1 METIV
6 VVDDDQVFCGLLKT
20 VLEFENYHVVVESD
34 PDSVISTMYTLEAK
48 PTLILMDVHS
58 ERGDTLP
65 LLRELK
71 GHEILKTIPIIM
83 ASGMDRSIE
92 CIDAG
97 ADAFLLKPF
106 RPDELIELVAKI
118 IGR

>member
-58 ERGDTLP
+58 EHGDTLP
-65 LLRELK
+65 LLR
-71 GHEILKTIPIIM
+71 EILKTIPIIM